1 MHIAS
6 AFEYCSTEQEA
17 PPKERLKALLQ
28 MALTEGRTLLNE
40 QESKEF
46 LAAYGIPTTMPQIA
60 QNPEEAVTIAEK
72 LGYPVVLKIVS
83 PDISHKSDVEG
94 VILGIDSRDELPG
107 TYGKLIR
114 RFKKWAP
121 AATLSGI
128 AVEKMMT
135 RVDFEILL
143 GAKKDKDFGSFVY
156 FGAGGTMAGAIRD
169 YSVGLPPLN
178 KTLATMLMQDTQ
190 VYKILHGV
198 LGIASTNI
206 ARLEEIL
213 VNFSNLIVDFPEL
226 AEIEVNPL
234 AISIDN
240 MAVLD
245 ARFMIEREPIPR
257 GPSSYPHLAISPYP
271 TKYVTSW
278 RTLSGTEVV
287 LRPIRPEDEPAKYE
301 MLLSSS
307 PESLRTRFFY
317 TVKDIPHK
325 FLIHFVNVDYDRHMS
340 LIAEIREDEKKRMI
354 GAASLVMNSDM
365 TSGELAVFVHDS
377 YQGKGL
383 GTRLLKALIDIAREK
398 SLPEV
403 RAEVLSENTTMLG
416 IFRRFGF
423 TIHHLP
429 GGASECL
436 LKLI

>member
-198 LGIASTNI
+198 LGIASTSI
-206 ARLEEIL
+206 ARLE
-213 VNFSNLIVDFPEL
+213 
-226 AEIEVNPL
+226 
-234 AISIDN
+234 
-240 MAVLD
+240 
-245 ARFMIEREPIPR
+245 
-257 GPSSYPHLAISPYP
+257 
-271 TKYVTSW
+271 
-278 RTLSGTEVV
+278 
-287 LRPIRPEDEPAKYE
+287 
-301 MLLSSS
+301 
-307 PESLRTRFFY
+307 
-317 TVKDIPHK
+317 
-325 FLIHFVNVDYDRHMS
+325 
-340 LIAEIREDEKKRMI
+340 
-354 GAASLVMNSDM
+354 
-365 TSGELAVFVHDS
+365 
-377 YQGKGL
+377 
-383 GTRLLKALIDIAREK
+383 
-398 SLPEV
+398 
-403 RAEVLSENTTMLG
+403 
-416 IFRRFGF
+416 
-423 TIHHLP
+423 
-429 GGASECL
+429 
-436 LKLI
+436 